1 VALFSSLFDKMSHF
15 GSDPSLTQ
23 LRLPIK
29 TKKGT
34 KPMAIKPALTDL
46 DITTADSGYYEG
58 FSKFVSIG
66 SKAAIGALIVWAIA
80 FPEGAGAVLSSI
92 RATIDANTGP
102 WYMYVV
108 SFYIIVCLV
117 LALVPSTGR
126 IRLGGD
132 DSRP

>member
-1 VALFSSLFDKMSHF
+1 VLSRLFYRFERCNLSVVALFSSLFDKMSHF

-58 FSKFVSIG
+58 FSKFVPSDQKRP
-66 SKAAIGALIVWAIA
+66 SAL
-80 FPEGAGAVLSSI
+80 
-92 RATIDANTGP
+92 
-102 WYMYVV
+102 
-108 SFYIIVCLV
+108 
-117 LALVPSTGR
+117 
-126 IRLGGD
+126 
-132 DSRP
+132 